1 MGACLSL
8 PQIAA
13 VATVHKLGKALAE
26 EHPEIADFYQQ
37 GSTAL
42 QLAYQYLPE
51 HTERSESVARN
62 AVRYAL
68 QQLLTP
74 EELRTLAK
82 EHLQENGSKNGTATF
97 QAKTGIHAQTLE
109 GRLEAARKAYPCG
122 LGRCSETVLAYGRL
136 QGLLAMGKFPYSD
149 EEKEALLQLAQDPAY
164 QYHSGWWK
172 GKPAYELIS
181 IELSQRF
188 GVRRTASALK
198 TMYYRLVEQGNR
210 K

>member
-1 MGACLSL
+1 MGASLSL

-13 VATVHKLGKALAE
+13 VATVHKLGQVLAE
-26 EHPEIADFYQQ
+26 EHPEIADFYRQ

-42 QLAYQYLPE
+42 QLAYHYLPE
-51 HTERSESVARN
+51 HAGRSESVARN

-68 QQLLTP
+68 QQLLSP
-74 EELRTLAK
+74 EELRRLAK
-82 EHLQENGSKNGTATF
+82 EHLQENGSKNGTATLRDRI
-97 QAKTGIHAQTLE
+97 GIHALTLE
-109 GRLEAARKAYPCG
+109 ERLEFARKAYPCG
-122 LGRCSETVLAYGRL
+122 LGRCSKTLLAYGRL
-136 QGLLAMGKFPYSD
+136 QGLLAMGKIPYSD
-149 EEKEALLQLAQDPAY
+149 EEKKALLQLAQDSAY

-188 GVRRTASALK
+188 GVRRTVSALK
-198 TMYYRLVEQGNR
+198 TMYWRLA